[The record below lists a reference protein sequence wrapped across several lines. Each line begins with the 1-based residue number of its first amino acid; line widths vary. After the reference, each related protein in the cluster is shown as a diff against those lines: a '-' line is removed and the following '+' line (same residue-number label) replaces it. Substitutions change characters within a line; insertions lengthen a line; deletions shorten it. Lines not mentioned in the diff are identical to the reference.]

1 MREFARIGA
10 MAGSFT
16 GKEKGGE
23 ELGNGRDGG
32 ETAVCWGGETGNPE
46 EGRRSR
52 QLLCAAGRDAI
63 RLKDVWW

>member
-1 MREFARIGA
+1 MRIGA

-32 ETAVCWGGETGNPE
+32 ETAV
-46 EGRRSR
+46 
-52 QLLCAAGRDAI
+52 
-63 RLKDVWW
+63 